1 MGGVL
6 SQVHEKRLHPVAFY
20 SRKFIPAEI
29 NYEIYDKEMLAIVTA
44 FDEWRH
50 YLEGTVHPVTVFT
63 DHKNLEYFQTTK
75 ILNRRQAR
83 WAEKLSRFDF
93 KIFYRKG
100 SANERADALSRR
112 SELRPKEGGGNA
124 ENQPVTRFFRH
135 GQLVLDLSA
144 EDSGVHIS
152 AIQFTELQGPF
163 EEQLREAAKEDPLY
177 QDILEK
183 LRKGDKP
190 EGRQAIF
197 LSERNGL
204 LMYKNRFWIPDNE
217 ALRHM
222 VMEDVHDSKVAGHYG
237 TDKTMELASRN
248 CYWPKMTDYITNW
261 VTTCDSCQR
270 NKATRHKRFGVLMPL
285 EVPYSPWESISMD
298 FIVGLPDSDGC
309 TQIWVIVDRFSKM
322 AHFIPLPTKVTA
334 PELARIFLREIWKLH
349 GLPASIV
356 SDRDSKFTGHFWTEL
371 LKLLEIKRKMSVAGR
386 AQTDGQTERTN
397 QILEAYLRNFVSYEM
412 TNWVN
417 LLPMA
422 EFSYN
427 NSVSTATK
435 MTPFSV
441 VYGQHPRGS
450 WPDVR
455 IENPRSPASAVFAN
469 LMKSV
474 HEECRKNLQHTAD
487 AMGKYY
493 DRKRLD
499 ATDVFKVGDK
509 VMLNGRNLKTRRPSK
524 KLDHKLFGPF
534 KISEMVGTNAAK
546 LDLSAHPSLNVHNT
560 FNVSDL
566 EPYRPSNIQGRVQPR
581 PGPIETVEEE
591 DDIYEVEEI
600 LGSELDTNGKL
611 RYLVKWKGYTID
623 ECTLEPV
630 ENLKGSRNLVRQ
642 FHQKHP
648 NQPGAPKS
656 RSRRS

>member
-1 MGGVL
+1 
-6 SQVHEKRLHPVAFY
+6 
-20 SRKFIPAEI
+20 
-29 NYEIYDKEMLAIVTA
+29 
-44 FDEWRH
+44 
-50 YLEGTVHPVTVFT
+50 
-63 DHKNLEYFQTTK
+63 
-75 ILNRRQAR
+75 
-83 WAEKLSRFDF
+83 
-93 KIFYRKG
+93 
-100 SANERADALSRR
+100 
-112 SELRPKEGGGNA
+112 
-124 ENQPVTRFFRH
+124 
-135 GQLVLDLSA
+135 
-144 EDSGVHIS
+144 
-152 AIQFTELQGPF
+152 
-163 EEQLREAAKEDPLY
+163 
-177 QDILEK
+177 
-183 LRKGDKP
+183 
-190 EGRQAIF
+190 
-197 LSERNGL
+197 
-204 LMYKNRFWIPDNE
+204 
-217 ALRHM
+217 
-222 VMEDVHDSKVAGHYG
+222 
-237 TDKTMELASRN
+237 
-248 CYWPKMTDYITNW
+248 MTDYITNW

-298 FIVGLPDSDGC
+298 FIVGLPESDGC

-455 IENPRSPASAVFAN
+455 IESPRSPASAVFAN

-499 ATDVFKVGDK
+499 ATDAFKVGDK

-534 KISEMVGTNAAK
+534 KISAMVGTNAAK
-546 LDLSAHPSLNVHNT
+546 LDLSAHPSLKVHDT

-566 EPYRPSNIQGRVQPR
+566 EPYRPSNIQGRIQPR

-623 ECTLEPV
+623 KCTLEPV